1 MFTSSA
7 FVYRSNYI
15 FPLPQQDNATEHRA
29 FTLLSLILIFSS
41 KFQRKERL
49 NVGKFSC
56 VLIDWLI
63 DRWFLAFCFLKDIFL
78 IHSDTFIKIYASVTK
93 NFNVF
98 SGKLN
103 QKDEKSRLTQ
113 LWNWTGATEQQRP
126 WLYYRSRSEKNKLY
140 QTSVLSVFLKIPEMY
155 DCWNIGNWCFKN
167 PGVSWFFFFFFR
179 RISFPQV
186 KNIQIWILI
195 LFFFFFQKIQEIDNN
210 IYVNFPCS

>member
-93 NFNVF
+93 SFNVF

-103 QKDEKSRLTQ
+103 QKD
-113 LWNWTGATEQQRP
+113 
-126 WLYYRSRSEKNKLY
+126 
-140 QTSVLSVFLKIPEMY
+140 
-155 DCWNIGNWCFKN
+155 KN
-167 PGVSWFFFFFFR
+167 PGWHIYEIERMPRNNNVPDCT
-179 RISFPQV
+179 IDPG
-186 KNIQIWILI
+186 
-195 LFFFFFQKIQEIDNN
+195 QKKINFIKHQFWAYFWKSPKCMIAEI
-210 IYVNFPCS
+210 